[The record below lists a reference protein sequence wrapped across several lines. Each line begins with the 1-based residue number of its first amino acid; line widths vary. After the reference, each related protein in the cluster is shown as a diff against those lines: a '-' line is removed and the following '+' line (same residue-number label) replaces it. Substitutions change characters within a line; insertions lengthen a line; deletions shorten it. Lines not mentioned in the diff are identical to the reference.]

1 MKHLHLLARPAL
13 GIAIGA
19 AFAAGFASIDPAL
32 AATVALGN
40 SDSAVA
46 IMAAAVVI
54 WFVARRFR
62 LR

>member
-1 MKHLHLLARPAL
+1 MIARAAL

-19 AFAAGFASIDPAL
+19 AFAAGFALIDPAL

-40 SDSAVA
+40 SDSAVG
-46 IMAAAVVI
+46 IMGVAGVV

-62 LR
+62 LP